1 MAGKEYQKR
10 MADATRVAEIMTNMS
25 PAKRSIV
32 AMMTNAFISG
42 MEAQERLAAE
52 KAS

>member
-1 MAGKEYQKR
+1 MTGKEYQKQV
-10 MADATRVAEIMTNMS
+10 ADAKQVAAILADM
-25 PAKRSIV
+25 PPDKRSIV
-32 AMMTNAFISG
+32 TMMTSAFISG

>member
-1 MAGKEYQKR
+1 MVGKEYQKR
-10 MADATRVAEIMTNMS
+10 IADATRVAEILADM
-25 PAKRSIV
+25 PPDKRSIV